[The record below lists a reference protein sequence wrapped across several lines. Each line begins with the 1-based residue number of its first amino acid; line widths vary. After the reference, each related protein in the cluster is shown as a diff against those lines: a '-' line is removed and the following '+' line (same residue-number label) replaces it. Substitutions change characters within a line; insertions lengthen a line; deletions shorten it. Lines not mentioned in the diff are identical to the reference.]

1 MRRGREG
8 VRALKKLLMVLG
20 GIFLLAVIL
29 FGWLGFRSAQ
39 FKAQQ
44 EPFVTAFVTDLSKR
58 WDVADV
64 YTRSADALVEQVR
77 TPQGQRL
84 LNQFRQLGALKSVR
98 DFELRNYYAGT
109 GGQRG
114 VFSFKGTFEN
124 GNAVVDITLV
134 ERGDSTRVIGFYISG
149 SRSDRGKLVNSQ
161 I

>member
-1 MRRGREG
+1 
-8 VRALKKLLMVLG
+8 VRALKKLLMALG
-20 GIFLLAVIL
+20 GILLLAVVL
-29 FGWLGFRSAQ
+29 FGWLGWRSAQ

-44 EPFVTAFVTDLSKR
+44 EPFVTAFVTDLSRR

-64 YTRSADALVEQVR
+64 DTRTADALVEQVR
-77 TPQGQRL
+77 TPQGQHL
-84 LNQFRQLGALKSVR
+84 LKQFRQLGTLQSVR

-109 GGQRG
+109 EGQRG

-124 GNAVVDITLV
+124 GSAVVDITLV

-149 SRSDRGKLVNSQ
+149 TRSNRGKLLNSQ